1 MTELQINQYLERIG
15 ASVPEELSPSS
26 LMALTRAHLEHVPFE
41 VLEMTEAHR
50 EPSLEPEVLFEKIV
64 SNRRGGYCF
73 ELNKLFYLLLKA
85 LGFSCHSV
93 GVRVLMGRPEPRA
106 ISHRGI
112 VVEFG
117 AEKWYCDAG
126 FGGRGPKGILRLED
140 PGVQTLVYESFRV
153 LRDADGGYVIVY
165 LDGDHPV
172 RMLKF
177 RDDPWLDV
185 DFAILNSYYGSHSHS
200 PFVRKRILYLC
211 QPEGWVS
218 LVGDTFTCFCRGETE
233 VRTVTEDAGKA
244 LVAMQFGLYIPQW
257 DRSNLRNCTEVKLC

>member
-50 EPSLEPEVLFEKIV
+50 EPSLEPEALFEKIV

-117 AEKWYCDAG
+117 AEKWYCDVG

-140 PGVQTLVYESFRV
+140 PGAQTLTFEAFRV
-153 LRDADGGYVIVY
+153 LREKDGSYVVVY

-177 RDDPWLDV
+177 RDEPWLDV
-185 DFAILNSYYGSHSHS
+185 DFALLNGYYGSHSHS
-200 PFVRKRILYLC
+200 PFTRKRILYLC
-211 QPEGWVS
+211 RPEGWIS
-218 LVGDTFTCFCRGETE
+218 LVGDTFTCFCRGKTRT
-233 VRTVTEDAGKA
+233 RTVTEDEEKA
-244 LVAMQFGLYIPQW
+244 LAAEQFGLHIPQW
-257 DRSNLRNCTEVKLC
+257 D